1 LEHGTFND
9 FCCAICRGFYQTQ
22 CMIALRNI
30 KLVIQSFWRCW
41 YQRGHYNQPC
51 TCCWLS
57 CVWGINECKHEC
69 KLCNY
74 RIQSFGM
81 AIYICAK
88 QQQKCHYFDRDIETS
103 AQVYVCGCWIHSR
116 AKDVSKLWNMEKERR
131 PEQINIRYAQVFQKS
146 NWIPKIRWICN

>member
-88 QQQKCHYFDRDIETS
+88 QQQKCHYFDRDIE
-103 AQVYVCGCWIHSR
+103 
-116 AKDVSKLWNMEKERR
+116 SKHLHRYTCVGAEYIQEQKMWANCETWKRR
-131 PEQINIRYAQVFQKS
+131 EDLNR
-146 NWIPKIRWICN
+146 